1 MKISILPSIGKT
13 ALITSIL
20 ALIAL
25 NYGFKAEMSEQEWL
39 NWSNRCLNSSF
50 NPTPDINLKKWEI
63 TLTSDYFLRLRKTYQ
78 HGKQEYFSFNL
89 HRLTNVD
96 YVGSD
101 TTGAVKFN
109 TQTDDIIVQT
119 YEDPNGNIDSM
130 ATTFDLPVHNMSA
143 TKFDSL
149 KNALHYFRTKGL

>member
-20 ALIAL
+20 ALSAL
-25 NYGFKAEMSEQEWL
+25 NYGFKAGMSEQEWL
-39 NWSNRCLNSSF
+39 NWSNKCLSTSF
-50 NPTPDINLKKWEI
+50 NPAPDINLKKWEI
-63 TLTSDYFLRLRKTYQ
+63 ALTNDYFLRLRKTYQ
-78 HGKQEYFSFNL
+78 QGKQEYFSFNL

-101 TTGAVKFN
+101 TTGTVKFN

-130 ATTFDLPVHNMSA
+130 ATTFDLPVHNMSS

-149 KNALHYFRTKGL
+149 KSALHYFRTKGL

>member
-39 NWSNRCLNSSF
+39 NWSNKCLNSSF
-50 NPTPDINLKKWEI
+50 NPAPDIKLKKWEI
-63 TLTSDYFLRLRKTYQ
+63 TLTNDYFLRVRKTYQ
-78 HGKQEYFSFNL
+78 QGKQEYFSFNL

-96 YVGSD
+96 YLASD
-101 TTGAVKFN
+101 TTGILKFN

-130 ATTFDLPVHNMSA
+130 ATTFGLPVHNMSA

>member
-20 ALIAL
+20 ALVSL

-39 NWSNRCLNSSF
+39 NWSNKCLSSSF
-50 NPTPDINLKKWEI
+50 NPAPDINLKKWEI
-63 TLTSDYFLRLRKTYQ
+63 TLTGDYFLRLRKTYQ
-78 HGKQEYFSFNL
+78 QGKQEYFSFNL

-96 YVGSD
+96 YLGND
-101 TTGAVKFN
+101 TAGTLKFN

-119 YEDPNGNIDSM
+119 YEDPEGNIDSM
-130 ATTFDLPVHNMSA
+130 ATTLGLPVHNMSTA
-143 TKFDSL
+143 RFDSL
-149 KNALHYFRTKGL
+149 KSALNYFRMKNL